1 MDSIEIYQQAANL
14 RKRGIAGALCFVADM
29 PPGNPAK
36 AGACM
41 LVNREGILS
50 GTVGGGNTENTAI
63 SKTLEFIQDQKSG
76 LISIDLPSGQNASF
90 FIQYLEPLAHLFI
103 FGAGHVGQALAT
115 LAPMAGFETTVFDP
129 RTEWL
134 EKLPSGVSG
143 IHYSNPIDVL
153 NPIPDSHSKYFF
165 ITSHSHQ
172 LDFDI
177 LTYICQRNFYYLG
190 LIAGTQ
196 KIEKAKEHLRQ
207 IGIFSTELWKKIDT
221 PAGLP
226 IHAKSPMEIAFS
238 VCARLIQHRNNKF

>member
-1 MDSIEIYQQAANL
+1 MDVSDIYQQAANI
-14 RKRGIAGALCFVADM
+14 RKRGTPGALCFVADI

-41 LVNREGILS
+41 LVDMDGIIS
-50 GTVGGGNTENTAI
+50 GTVGGGPTESTAI
-63 SKTLEFIQDQKSG
+63 SKTLEHIRNKKSG
-76 LISIDLPSGQNASF
+76 LVSVDLTSNQKAQF
-90 FIQYLEPLAHLFI
+90 FIQYLEPLAQLFI

-129 RTEWL
+129 RTDWL
-134 EKLPSGVSG
+134 EKLPSNVTQ
-143 IHYSNPIDVL
+143 IHYTNPIDVL
-153 NPIPDSHSKYFF
+153 NSIPDNQSPYFF

-172 LDFDI
+172 TDFEI
-177 LTYICQRNFYYLG
+177 LAHVCQRKFSYLG

-196 KIEKAKEHLRQ
+196 KIEKAKSHLNQ
-207 IGIFSTELWKKIDT
+207 IGIFNPELWEKIDT

-238 VCARLIQHRNNKF
+238 ICAKLIQLRNK